1 MNNLRTKLL
10 LSSIVSNHFREVAQ
24 KSSGLSGTEL
34 SQYAE
39 VLAANSLSYIIENGH
54 KMYKIYTIPKR
65 SGGHR
70 IIAHPSKDLK
80 AFQRALVDLLSS
92 KIKEHDAAYAYRKN
106 VSIRDNA
113 IVHSQNEYLLK
124 MDFLNFFNSIDKML
138 IKAAFKNH
146 GLKIAK
152 SDFDILKSIIFWSPT
167 KSKRGKFIL
176 SVGAPSSPML
186 SNLVLYQFDE
196 AMESICRSLEVTY
209 SRYADDI
216 FFSTDKPNTLKD
228 IPDFVKYFLNM
239 IYGDK
244 LRVNAA
250 KTKFT
255 SKAHN
260 RHVTGIV
267 INNECK
273 ISLGRAKKRYIKSL
287 VFKSSKGHLC
297 IDDMQKLQGLLAY
310 AKHIEPMFIA
320 RLKRKF
326 GDSLIIELQTG
337 SWRG

>member
-1 MNNLRTKLL
+1 MNNLRKKLL
-10 LSSIVSNHFREVAQ
+10 SSSIVSNHFREVAE
-24 KSSGLSGTEL
+24 KGSGLSGTEL
-34 SQYAE
+34 NQHAE

-54 KMYKIYTIPKR
+54 KMYKVYTIPKR

-92 KIKEHDAAYAYRKN
+92 KIKEHNAAYAYRKN

-124 MDFLNFFNSIDKML
+124 MDFLNFFNSIDKKL
-138 IKAAFKNH
+138 ITAAFKNQ
-146 GLKIAK
+146 GLKLAK
-152 SDFDILKSIIFWSPT
+152 SDYDILQSIIFWSPT

-186 SNLVLYQFDE
+186 SNLVLYQFDQ
-196 AMESICRSLEVTY
+196 AMEEICNSLEITY

-216 FFSTDKPNTLKD
+216 FFSTNRPNVLKHV
-228 IPDFVKYFLNM
+228 PEFVKYFLNV
-239 IYGDK
+239 IYGEK
-244 LRVNAA
+244 LRVNSA

-267 INNECK
+267 ISNEST
-273 ISLGRAKKRYIKSL
+273 ISLGRARKRYIKSL
-287 VFKSSKGHLC
+287 VFKSSKSLLS
-297 IDDMQKLQGLLAY
+297 INDLQKLQGLLAY

-326 GDSLIIELQTG
+326 GDSLIKGLQAG